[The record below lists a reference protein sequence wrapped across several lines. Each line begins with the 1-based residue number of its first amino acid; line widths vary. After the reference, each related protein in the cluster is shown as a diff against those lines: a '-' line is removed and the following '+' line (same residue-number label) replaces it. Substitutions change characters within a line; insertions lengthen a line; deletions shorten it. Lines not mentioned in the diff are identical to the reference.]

1 MSHRLAGYLLIAV
14 AVPGITGCHKRST
27 ADRVE
32 HYYQRKAAEMD
43 ALAAKQPT
51 EAARDIYK
59 ARAEAIRREGE
70 EREKGLRAA
79 GAQGRVPR
87 LSNIEKS
94 LNASTGG
101 AQ

>member
-1 MSHRLAGYLLIAV
+1 MRVFACLLAV
-14 AVPGITGCHKRST
+14 AALSGVAACHKRST

-43 ALAAKQPT
+43 AIAEKQPT
-51 EAARDIYK
+51 EAARNIYK
-59 ARAEAIRREGE
+59 ARADALRREGE

-79 GAQGRVPR
+79 NAQGRAPR

-94 LNASTGG
+94 LNVSTGG